1 MSRNGSGV
9 YSLPSGNPFV
19 TGTTISSTTVNTT
32 LSDIATALTAS
43 IASDGQTVPTAN
55 LPMGSFKHTGTAAAT
70 ALTDYAR
77 ADQVQNS
84 AFQTLTGVSGT
95 DTITATLGSPSLTAY
110 ATGQTFRFVSAG
122 ANTTT
127 SVTLN
132 INAIGAKAVTKNGTT
147 ALVAGDIPSGAVVEV
162 YYDGTRFQL
171 VALPRALSTGAFTT
185 VGTAAT
191 LNVGTG
197 ANNIPQYDSSG
208 RLGIG
213 GTPASLFD
221 VYSPVGR
228 TFITYNGSAQAISA
242 VNIANNAQ
250 VDMNFL
256 ATNLT
261 LNTPGGG
268 LGYGNGAGGTV
279 TQATSRTTAVTL
291 NKPSGDITL
300 FTAAGSATP
309 ATFRVSN
316 TLAASTDVPTI
327 SVRSASNKYVAIV
340 TDVIASTGFDIT
352 FWSASGT
359 ASDTP
364 IFHFNLGKG
373 ANA

>member
-43 IASDGQTVPTAN
+43 LASDGQTVPTAN

-122 ANTTT
+122 ENTTT

-171 VALPRALSTGAFTT
+171 VALPRALGSAAF
-185 VGTAAT
+185 GTLGQAAN
-191 LNVGTG
+191 NVPQMDSSANFLVTSGGGIGYGTG
-197 ANNIPQYDSSG
+197 S
-208 RLGIG
+208 
-213 GTPASLFD
+213 
-221 VYSPVGR
+221 
-228 TFITYNGSAQAISA
+228 
-242 VNIANNAQ
+242 
-250 VDMNFL
+250 
-256 ATNLT
+256 
-261 LNTPGGG
+261 
-268 LGYGNGAGGTV
+268 GGTV
-279 TQATSRTTAVTL
+279 TQTTSRTTAVTL
-291 NKPSGDITL
+291 NKPTGAITL
-300 FTAAGSATP
+300 VSAAGSP
-309 ATFRVSN
+309 AVTGFAVNCS
-316 TLAASTDVPTI
+316 LVAAGDVIET
-327 SVRSASNKYVAIV
+327 SVRLGANNVYSIIPANIQNGYFSLFVSSV
-340 TDVIASTGFDIT
+340 L
-352 FWSASGT
+352 GT
-359 ASDTP
+359 ATESP
-364 IFHFNLGKG
+364 VINFAVIKG
-373 ANA
+373 AAA

>member
-171 VALPRALSTGAFTT
+171 VALPRALGSAAF
-185 VGTAAT
+185 GTLGQAAN
-191 LNVGTG
+191 NVPQMDSSANFLVTSGGGIGYGTG
-197 ANNIPQYDSSG
+197 S
-208 RLGIG
+208 
-213 GTPASLFD
+213 
-221 VYSPVGR
+221 
-228 TFITYNGSAQAISA
+228 
-242 VNIANNAQ
+242 
-250 VDMNFL
+250 
-256 ATNLT
+256 
-261 LNTPGGG
+261 
-268 LGYGNGAGGTV
+268 GGTV
-279 TQATSRTTAVTL
+279 TQTTSKGTVVTL
-291 NKPSGDITL
+291 NKPTGQITMNNAAL
-300 FTAAGSATP
+300 AAGALVEFVLSNNLITANDLVIVNTVAGTYAGSA
-309 ATFRVSN
+309 ATYLVS
-316 TLAASTDVPTI
+316 AVPGAGYAYITI
-327 SVRSASNKYVAIV
+327 QNRSATSYSEAFKINFA
-340 TDVIASTGFDIT
+340 VI
-352 FWSASGT
+352 
-359 ASDTP
+359 
-364 IFHFNLGKG
+364 KG
-373 ANA
+373 AAA

>member
-110 ATGQTFRFVSAG
+110 SAGQTFRFVSVG
-122 ANTTT
+122 ANTGA
-127 SVTLN
+127 VTLN
-132 INAIGAKAVTKNGTT
+132 INAIGAKAVTKNGTS

-171 VALPRALSTGAFTT
+171 VALPRALGTDATGSNLSSLTN
-185 VGTAAT
+185 AAT
-191 LNVGTG
+191 ARSNLGLGSVATLSAGQG
-197 ANNIPQYDSSG
+197 ANNVPQMDSS
-208 RLGIG
+208 
-213 GTPASLFD
+213 A
-221 VYSPVGR
+221 
-228 TFITYNGSAQAISA
+228 
-242 VNIANNAQ
+242 
-250 VDMNFL
+250 NFL
-256 ATNLT
+256 VTS
-261 LNTPGGG
+261 GGG
-268 LGYGNGAGGTV
+268 LGYGSGSGGTV

-291 NKPSGDITL
+291 NKPTGAITL
-300 FTAAGSATP
+300 VSAAGSP
-309 ATFRVSN
+309 AVTGFAVNCS
-316 TLAASTDVPTI
+316 LVAAGDVIET
-327 SVRSASNKYVAIV
+327 SVRQGMNNVYSIIPANIQNGAFSLFVSSV
-340 TDVIASTGFDIT
+340 L
-352 FWSASGT
+352 GT
-359 ASDTP
+359 ATESP
-364 IFHFNLGKG
+364 VINFAVIKG
-373 ANA
+373 AAA

>member
-110 ATGQTFRFVSAG
+110 SAGQTFRFVSVG
-122 ANTTT
+122 ANTGA
-127 SVTLN
+127 VTLN

-171 VALPRALSTGAFTT
+171 VALPRALGSAAF
-185 VGTAAT
+185 GTLGQAAN
-191 LNVGTG
+191 NVPQMDSSANFLVTSGGGIGYGTG
-197 ANNIPQYDSSG
+197 S
-208 RLGIG
+208 
-213 GTPASLFD
+213 
-221 VYSPVGR
+221 
-228 TFITYNGSAQAISA
+228 
-242 VNIANNAQ
+242 
-250 VDMNFL
+250 
-256 ATNLT
+256 
-261 LNTPGGG
+261 
-268 LGYGNGAGGTV
+268 GGTV
-279 TQATSRTTAVTL
+279 TQTTSKGTAVTL
-291 NKPSGDITL
+291 NKPTGQITMNAASL
-300 FTAAGSATP
+300 AAGGTVIFAVNNSLCTQYDIPHVAIGATGP
-309 ATFRVSN
+309 GTSYEAWVPYTATGVF
-316 TLAASTDVPTI
+316 
-327 SVRSASNKYVAIV
+327 YVALKNI
-340 TDVIASTGFDIT
+340 
-352 FWSASGT
+352 SAG
-359 ASDTP
+359 ALAEAVL
-364 IFHFNLGKG
+364 INFAIIKG
-373 ANA
+373 ATA

>member
-43 IASDGQTVPTAN
+43 LASDGQTVPTAN

-122 ANTTT
+122 ENTTT

-171 VALPRALSTGAFTT
+171 VALPRALGSAAF
-185 VGTAAT
+185 GTLGQAAN
-191 LNVGTG
+191 NVPQMDSSANFLVTSGGGIGYGTG
-197 ANNIPQYDSSG
+197 S
-208 RLGIG
+208 
-213 GTPASLFD
+213 
-221 VYSPVGR
+221 
-228 TFITYNGSAQAISA
+228 
-242 VNIANNAQ
+242 
-250 VDMNFL
+250 
-256 ATNLT
+256 
-261 LNTPGGG
+261 
-268 LGYGNGAGGTV
+268 GGTV
-279 TQATSRTTAVTL
+279 TQTTSKGTAVTL
-291 NKPSGDITL
+291 NKPTGQITM
-300 FTAAGSATP
+300 
-309 ATFRVSN
+309 N
-316 TLAASTDVPTI
+316 AASL
-327 SVRSASNKYVAIV
+327 SAGGTVIFAVNNSLCTQYDIPHVAIGATGSGLSYEAWVSYTGIGVFYVALKNISAGALAEAV
-340 TDVIASTGFDIT
+340 LINFAIT
-352 FWSASGT
+352 
-359 ASDTP
+359 
-364 IFHFNLGKG
+364 KG
-373 ANA
+373 SIT